1 MEKRCTKCRILY
13 ETSDL
18 VCAGCGEAFE
28 ESIFLRWV
36 AATMV
41 VSAIFHFL
49 LARLGVSGR
58 GLFSEIMMTETLLIL
73 VMYGAFKLWQ
83 KLRAPQRQVFDEFA
97 SVYSDRGGRLFL
109 AVVIVG
115 SLWFWITSASLM
127 LSGRPFAPKVGE
139 PAWFTLFRGI
149 RGYSLAGIIPL
160 LAFFA
165 AWRQGPRFFDFR
177 AGSSFAP
184 RNPQVTGSE
193 E

>member
-36 AATMV
+36 AVTMV
-41 VSAIFHFL
+41 VAASFHFL
-49 LARLGVSGR
+49 LARRGVSGS

-73 VMYGAFKLWQ
+73 VMYGAFKLGQ

-127 LSGRPFAPKVGE
+127 LSGRPFTPKVGE
-139 PAWFTLFRGI
+139 PAWFTLFREI
-149 RGYSLAGIIPL
+149 RGFCVLGIVPF

-165 AWRQGPRFFDFR
+165 AWRQGPRFFDVR
-177 AGSSFAP
+177 VRSTFAP
-184 RNPQVTGSE
+184 RAPEVTGSE